1 MKNWIYIS
9 LLFLAACGGKTQP
22 TAEETKKETTSNEVT
37 LTPEQV
43 KNVDLE
49 TEVPS
54 VRSGSNYLSVRGEI
68 TAPPQN
74 KISIT
79 SPLGGYVK
87 QIKLQIGDKVKKGEV
102 LVVMEDMQFIQLQ
115 QEYLGGKTTL
125 NQLKAEYERQD
136 ALSKTQAASTKQ
148 AEQAYA
154 AYENQKIAVKANAE
168 KLNLL
173 GINPET
179 LQADELSSK
188 VVLRSPI
195 DGFVTAVNT
204 NIGKYVSG
212 TETLIELIDPTD
224 IHLSLQIFEKDLASI
239 QIGQHVIA
247 YTNTNPDK
255 KYKAEVVLI
264 GKTVLPDKSV
274 EVHCHFEQFPP
285 ELIPGLYMNAEI
297 ETQSLQKSTVP
308 TNAVLQE
315 NDADYVFVDKGQGTF
330 HLMPVNVNW
339 TENDSSGISQ
349 LDGSRIT
356 QKVVVKNAY
365 TVYMQLRN
373 EKD

>member
-1 MKNWIYIS
+1 M
-9 LLFLAACGGKTQP
+9 AACGGKTQP

-43 KNVDLE
+43 KNADLE

-179 LQADELSSK
+179 LQAEELSSK

-308 TNAVLQE
+308 TNSVLQE
-315 NDADYVFVDKGQGTF
+315 NDVDYVFVDKGQGTF